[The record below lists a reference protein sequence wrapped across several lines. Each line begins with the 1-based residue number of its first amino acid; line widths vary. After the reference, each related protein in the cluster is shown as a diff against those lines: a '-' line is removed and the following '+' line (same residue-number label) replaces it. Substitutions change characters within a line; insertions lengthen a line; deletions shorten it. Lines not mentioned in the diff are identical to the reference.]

1 MISSQLHRAK
11 QSTLPPGH
19 PPATAPLTRSCL
31 PTPTAA
37 VLFASFQL
45 LSPGFALPSP
55 QYRPP
60 NASRPRSTPQSTC
73 LIPHSRSCTV
83 GCHTSRDF
91 VPWRFSD
98 ASCRRAWIAFS
109 SRRPRN
115 LNSLRHGSS
124 GPRLAQ
130 TQESGHL
137 RPWRSRTPWRTI
149 ATTVASSAG
158 QLGQHLGF

>member
-115 LNSLRHGSS
+115 LNMNRPERVQQGLSTESLLLNDLVGAHQRREQAATAGS
-124 GPRLAQ
+124 
-130 TQESGHL
+130 
-137 RPWRSRTPWRTI
+137 
-149 ATTVASSAG
+149 
-158 QLGQHLGF
+158 